1 MDPDSDP
8 QHCLKLDEL
17 LDVDVLEEGAG
28 LVVHGRRQAQE
39 EAKLI
44 LRVGLRQ
51 KLGAAREIFIIS
63 YNNDSI
69 FCCC

>member
-1 MDPDSDP
+1 MGVGREEERF
-8 QHCLKLDEL
+8 QGQLLKLDEL

-39 EAKLI
+39 EAQLI

-51 KLGAAREIFIIS
+51 KLGAARKIFVIKL
-63 YNNDSI
+63 
-69 FCCC
+69 